1 MGVLFPERTMQVEP
15 TPFRHGS
22 QRACITIFC
31 RYLTD
36 DVLALLRLAP
46 HVREAEEVE
55 GRPHRRRMPPI
66 WTFEPEVYEAGL
78 GWMEL
83 EPIPTKPLTE
93 HLQQSLA
100 GQVILESDH
109 HVVSVADQLSPLGP
123 RSRAR
128 TIHQHKVQ
136 VNVCEQGRDHTP

>member
-1 MGVLFPERTMQVEP
+1 
-15 TPFRHGS
+15 
-22 QRACITIFC
+22 
-31 RYLTD
+31 
-36 DVLALLRLAP
+36 
-46 HVREAEEVE
+46 
-55 GRPHRRRMPPI
+55 
-66 WTFEPEVYEAGL
+66 
-78 GWMEL
+78 MEL